1 MRVGLTGGIGSGKS
15 TVAGLLAA
23 RGAHIVDADVLAREV
38 VAAGTPGLDEVVAVF
53 GPGVLTADG
62 ELDRAALGSEVFADV
77 DALARLNAI
86 VHPRVAARA
95 CALMAAA
102 APGSVIVHD
111 VPLLVENDL
120 AGQYDV
126 LVVVEA
132 SRDRRTQRLRE
143 DRGMS
148 DTEIEARMATQ
159 ASDDERRAVAGE
171 IIVNDGSR
179 AELEAAVAALWQRL
193 RASAPT

>member
-62 ELDRAALGSEVFADV
+62 ELNRAALGSEVFADV

-111 VPLLVENDL
+111 VPLLVESDL

>member
-38 VAAGTPGLDEVVAVF
+38 VAAGTLGLHEVVAVF

-159 ASDDERRAVAGE
+159 ASDDQRRAVAGE

>member
-95 CALMAAA
+95 CALMAAE

-148 DTEIEARMATQ
+148 DAEIEARMATQ